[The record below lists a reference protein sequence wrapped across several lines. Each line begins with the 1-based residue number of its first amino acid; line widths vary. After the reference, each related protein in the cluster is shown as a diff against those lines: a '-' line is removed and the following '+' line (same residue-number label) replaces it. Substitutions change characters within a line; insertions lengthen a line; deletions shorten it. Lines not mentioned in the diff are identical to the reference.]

1 MYRDNWLQL
10 PFLHPGFLES
20 LSTAEYSYSV
30 HSTGLPGTLA
40 EAGELRRKELLNSED
55 HVFLFA
61 FEWCLFTFELLTLP
75 ANWALRLEIFKSW
88 CMTSFADF
96 ISLLHVWKVK
106 PACVCVCMYICM
118 SVLSWHLLFWLPPWP
133 FLLFGEKSDSC
144 QSGHYNS
151 KVALSWLLTFHPRC
165 LLRQLWGEEIV
176 SLQNILSSFWRS
188 VQQEFMKDGYS
199 LDRYSWEKKRA
210 PLEGWI
216 FSLVWLFA
224 WESFL
229 SVLGQT
235 EWIPGL
241 CTPQGLNTHI
251 LHTLLW
257 LISVTHSF
265 VGKRFQNKHNQ
276 FT

>member
-1 MYRDNWLQL
+1 MFVHFWAI
-10 PFLHPGFLES
+10 
-20 LSTAEYSYSV
+20 LS
-30 HSTGLPGTLA
+30 
-40 EAGELRRKELLNSED
+40 
-55 HVFLFA
+55 
-61 FEWCLFTFELLTLP
+61 
-75 ANWALRLEIFKSW
+75 ANWAVRLKI
-88 CMTSFADF
+88 C
-96 ISLLHVWKVK
+96 KVG
-106 PACVCVCMYICM
+106 A
-118 SVLSWHLLFWLPPWP
+118 WHLLQVSALFCMFETEACFCLCVCIYVCLCWGGIWVFLLPPWP

-144 QSGHYNS
+144 QSCHYNS
-151 KVALSWLLTFHPRC
+151 KVVLSWLLTFHPHG
-165 LLRQLWGEEIV
+165 LLGQLWGEEIV
-176 SLQNILSSFWRS
+176 SLQNILSSFWHS

-210 PLEGWI
+210 PLEGWS

-251 LHTLLW
+251 LHTLLS

>member
-1 MYRDNWLQL
+1 MHDILCRLQL
-10 PFLHPGFLES
+10 FAPCLKS
-20 LSTAEYSYSV
+20 
-30 HSTGLPGTLA
+30 
-40 EAGELRRKELLNSED
+40 EAC
-55 HVFLFA
+55 F
-61 FEWCLFTFELLTLP
+61 
-75 ANWALRLEIFKSW
+75 
-88 CMTSFADF
+88 
-96 ISLLHVWKVK
+96 
-106 PACVCVCMYICM
+106 CVCVCACMYVYIHVC
-118 SVLSWHLLFWLPPWP
+118 LCWAGIWFFGYLPDLFHN
-133 FLLFGEKSDSC
+133 
-144 QSGHYNS
+144 GHYNS
-151 KVALSWLLTFHPRC
+151 EVVLSWFLAFHPHG
-165 LLRQLWGEEIV
+165 LLGQLWGEEIV
-176 SLQNILSSFWRS
+176 SLQNILSSFWCN
-188 VQQEFMKDGYS
+188 VQQEFMKDEYS

-210 PLEGWI
+210 PLEGWS

-251 LHTLLW
+251 LHTLLS